1 MGLVDYSSESDSSGP
16 EAEAPTKPTPKSKI
30 GGGGGGGASS
40 KKVPSV
46 VDKSKAG
53 KIIVN
58 LAGNAANSPSDEPPA
73 KRARTTGGGVGRFSG
88 FNAFLPAPKNTA
100 ARSTAGGSRGV
111 GLRTSAAP
119 GFSRDAAD
127 VPSITN
133 VDATGDGD
141 EEGDAGRTT
150 TTTKKSGGLSLPPPK
165 NAVAEPT
172 IPEGQKPAAEVKLTG
187 KPLMFRPLSVAKGKP
202 KKKTT
207 TTTTST
213 VTAKLG
219 PSTDAKSTAAQA
231 PAPSTALPEPP
242 SRKKVSLFSIPSDDT
257 TPAPGPSLSSG
268 TGAYEPLF
276 ETAHDDAYNTAAQAT
291 EPLVVEEKEAESVGA
306 IADDMN
312 LSAAARRE
320 LFGRAGA
327 GSGSGS
333 GSGTTAQRVVNFN
346 MDREYRH
353 NEALRASGE
362 QQIHNPV
369 RAIQGGGK
377 HSLRQL
383 VDNVQSQ
390 KDALEDSFAKGRTN
404 RREASSRYGW

>member
-1 MGLVDYSSESDSSGP
+1 MGLVEYSSESDSSGP
-16 EAEAPTKPTPKSKI
+16 EVEVPTKPTPKSKI
-30 GGGGGGGASS
+30 GGAASS

-58 LAGNAANSPSDEPPA
+58 LAGNAGNSPRDEPPA
-73 KRARTTGGGVGRFSG
+73 KRARTTGGGGGRFSG

-141 EEGDAGRTT
+141 EEGDDAGR

-219 PSTDAKSTAAQA
+219 PSTDAKSTAVQA
-231 PAPSTALPEPP
+231 TAPSTALPEPP
-242 SRKKVSLFSIPSDDT
+242 SRKKVSLFSIPSEDT

-276 ETAHDDAYNTAAQAT
+276 ETAHDDAYNTVAQST
-291 EPLVVEEKEAESVGA
+291 EPLVAGEEEAESVGA

-327 GSGSGS
+327 GSGSG
-333 GSGTTAQRVVNFN
+333 TTAQRVVNFN
-346 MDREYRH
+346 MDREYQH